1 MTMKKFKSEI
11 KGHLDIIVTE
21 NKDELDGEKM
31 QWNEVLIHGDPDG
44 LKSFAKLLLKLADL
58 NQDRVEGLPIGAR
71 AYRYNFKS
79 TPGA

>member
-1 MTMKKFKSEI
+1 
-11 KGHLDIIVTE
+11 
-21 NKDELDGEKM
+21 M

>member
-11 KGHLDIIVTE
+11 KGHLGIIVTE

-44 LKSFAKLLLKLADL
+44 LKSFAKLLWFIRKLLSGDL
-58 NQDRVEGLPIGAR
+58 TL
-71 AYRYNFKS
+71 
-79 TPGA
+79 